1 MKKNILLLLSLL
13 LVFSAGIK
21 AQDIGQIIAG
31 STADANKYFSA
42 YLEPFGKG
50 EILNMGRGWFTTGR
64 VHKRFGFDITVSA
77 QLAIIPDAKQ
87 IFTFN
92 NADYSTFK
100 LKSGASS
107 AIVQTFAG
115 NNNAS
120 TSQTLT
126 VNTTVNGKNVTY
138 DFNTPTGIGSDLKS
152 AVGFVAVPLPVAQL
166 GFGLFKNT
174 DVKLRYFPKTNFGD
188 VGVDVFGLA
197 VQHEF
202 SNYIPFFKKA
212 PFLHLSALA
221 GYNTTNVAYNIKNST
236 ISGSN
241 QRAEL
246 KLSAFT
252 LQGIASVKLL
262 FLELYTSLGYTSGSS
277 DANLKGTYTINYK
290 DASNPTQ
297 TVSTTV
303 TDPVALSYKN
313 SGVSNTW
320 GLRMNVFFLKFF
332 ADYTFANYNG
342 ASAGLAFS
350 FR

>member
-1 MKKNILLLLSLL
+1 MKKNIVLLLSLFL
-13 LVFSAGIK
+13 TFSAGLK
-21 AQDIGQIIAG
+21 AQDIGQIVAG
-31 STADANKYFSA
+31 STADANKYLSA

-64 VHKRFGFDITVSA
+64 VHKRFGFDVTVSA
-77 QLAIIPDAKQ
+77 QLAVIPDAKQ
-87 IFTFN
+87 TFVFN
-92 NADYSTFK
+92 NSDYSTFK

-115 NNNAS
+115 DKNA
-120 TSQTLT
+120 TQTLT

-138 DFNTPTGIGSDLKS
+138 DFNTPTGIGSDLKN

-174 DVKLRYFPKTNFGD
+174 DVKVRYFPKTNFGD
-188 VGVDVFGLA
+188 VGVDVFGVA

-202 SNYIPFFKKA
+202 SDYIPFFKKV
-212 PFLHLSALA
+212 PLLHLSALA

-236 ISGSN
+236 VSGSD

-252 LQGIASVKLL
+252 LQGIASVKLA
-262 FLELYTSLGYTSGSS
+262 FLEVYTSLGYTTGSS
-277 DANLKGTYTINYK
+277 NANLLGTYTINYK
-290 DASNPTQ
+290 DASNGS
-297 TVSTTV
+297 TVSATV
-303 TDPVALSYKN
+303 TNPVALTYKN